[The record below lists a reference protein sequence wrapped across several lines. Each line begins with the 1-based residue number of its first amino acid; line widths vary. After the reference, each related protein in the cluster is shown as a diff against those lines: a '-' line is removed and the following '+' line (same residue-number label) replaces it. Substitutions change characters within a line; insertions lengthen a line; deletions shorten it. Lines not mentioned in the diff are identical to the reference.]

1 MCLFEREPL
10 AATSII
16 SSRVFRCKFIAAR
29 EKYENW
35 FGAREMR
42 SLKPFL
48 SRCRESCTRCANR
61 EREREREKEHKAMR
75 TRESTNMCTYTRMI
89 APQPNS
95 AQLSLGAIYARL
107 FMFVPAREC
116 CCSAQDTK
124 KKKKKKN
131 TNSMLHWKV
140 VWSCVMKL

>member
-61 EREREREKEHKAMR
+61 EREREREKKSTRLWGRAKAQICVR
-75 TRESTNMCTYTRMI
+75 TRVWSH
-89 APQPNS
+89 PNPT
-95 AQLSLGAIYARL
+95 QLSSLLVL
-107 FMFVPAREC
+107 FMLVYL
-116 CCSAQDTK
+116 CSCPRGSAVAALRIQK
-124 KKKKKKN
+124 KKKKKKIP
-131 TNSMLHWKV
+131 TR
-140 VWSCVMKL
+140 CYIEKLFGLV